1 MHPIHFYRNPK
12 GEQPVYDYIKDLSKR
27 NDKDSRIKLS
37 KIQDY
42 IKMLRTVGKAAGLPY
57 LRRVKDEI
65 WELRPLRDR
74 IMFVTWHDDGF
85 VLLHTFMK
93 ATQKTPR
100 REIEKAEREWKDLL
114 ERGDFL

>member
-1 MHPIHFYRNPK
+1 MHPIHFYCNPK
-12 GEQPVYDYIKDLSKR
+12 GEHPVYDYMKGLSER
-27 NDKDSRIKLS
+27 GDKDSRIKLS

-42 IKMLRTVGKAAGLPY
+42 IKMLRLSGKAAGLPY
-57 LRRVKDEI
+57 LRRVKDDI

-74 IMFVTWHDDGF
+74 IMFVAWHDDGY

-93 ATQKTPR
+93 TTQKTPK
-100 REIEKAEREWKDLL
+100 REIEKAERELKDLL

>member
-1 MHPIHFYRNPK
+1 MHPIHFYRNPR
-12 GEQPVYDYIKDLSKR
+12 GEEPVYDYMKELSMR
-27 NDKDSRIKLS
+27 TDKDSRIKLN

-42 IKMLRTVGKAAGLPY
+42 ISALSSMGKAAGQPY
-57 LRRVKDEI
+57 LKHLEGEI

-74 IMFVTWHDDGF
+74 IMFVAWHDDGF

-93 ATQKTPR
+93 TTQKTPK
-100 REIEKAEREWKDLL
+100 REIEKAERELEDLL